1 MNGARL
7 DELDPE
13 VMRLVR
19 EEADECLQNIE
30 RNLLALE
37 STPGDAGAVDAIFRD
52 AHSIKGSAAM
62 VGWEEAAAIAHGI
75 EDRLELVRDKG
86 DFDPKFAD
94 PLLKATD
101 ALRLTVGGERGVAD
115 AALAALDASWPLGES
130 VPEPAPETSAAEP
143 QAVAEAENGGPQRRS
158 MRVDPGKVDRML
170 DAVGETVLHH
180 RRLEH
185 MLGQGELEDATE
197 EELDIGGRLLD
208 EFHSSVIEMRTLP
221 LSSITTPFPRLVRDL
236 AAELGKEVELT
247 ISGADTQVDRVILEG
262 ISETITHLLRNAVV
276 HGIEPP
282 DEREQGGK
290 SRLGIVELRAQ
301 QRQGMVAVTVVDDGH
316 GVSPELLARVGEAGS
331 LAEVLATPGLSTAEA
346 VSGAAGR
353 GVGVDA
359 VKENIERLGGSLE
372 VTSEP
377 GLGTEIEIVLPLT
390 LALMQVLVFERGAM
404 SFGVPLAGVREV
416 VSAEKTSSLE
426 GQPSVEL
433 RGELIPMG
441 DLASMIGAAAPALPE
456 QPPTLIVSAS
466 NRHVAVVCDR
476 VIGDEELVIKPL
488 GPMLAGVPGYLG
500 AAMLG
505 DGRIVLVLDPRHL
518 VKMPA
523 GSSGAPSSPL
533 LSPQQKPATRVLVVD
548 DQFSVRELQ
557 KSILETAGYRVDTA
571 RDGTDAL
578 ALLRGNGEIDLVL
591 TDIQM
596 PGMDGLE
603 LLREIRQDPD
613 MESLPVVVVTS
624 KSSEEDKRQGV
635 ESGADAYIVK
645 KEFGQQALLETIE
658 RLVGR

>member
-1 MNGARL
+1 
-7 DELDPE
+7 
-13 VMRLVR
+13 MRLVR

-75 EDRLELVRDKG
+75 EDRLELVRDRS

-94 PLLKATD
+94 PLLKASD
-101 ALRLTVGGERGVAD
+101 ALRRAVGGERGVAD
-115 AALAALDASWPLGES
+115 AALTALDESWPLGEG
-130 VPEPAPETSAAEP
+130 VREPASESPAPPHAG
-143 QAVAEAENGGPQRRS
+143 AEAGNGGPRSSS

-185 MLGQGELEDATE
+185 LLGQHELEDTTE
-197 EELDIGGRLLD
+197 EELDVGGRLLN

-221 LSSITTPFPRLVRDL
+221 LSSITAPFPRLVRDL
-236 AAELGKEVELT
+236 AADLGKEVELT
-247 ISGADTQVDRVILEG
+247 ISGADTQLDRVILEG

-276 HGIEPP
+276 HGIELP
-282 DEREQGGK
+282 DEREQSGK
-290 SRLGIVELRAQ
+290 PRLGSVELHAQ
-301 QRQGMVAVTVVDDGH
+301 QRQGMVAVTVADDGH
-316 GVSPELLARVGEAGS
+316 GVSRELLARGEETGS
-331 LAEVLATPGLSTAEA
+331 LAEVLATPGLSTAEV

-372 VTSEP
+372 VVSEP
-377 GLGTEIEIVLPLT
+377 GRGTEIEMLLPLT
-390 LALMQVLVFERGAM
+390 LALLQVLVFERGGW
-404 SFGVPLAGVREV
+404 SFGLPMAGVREV
-416 VSAEKTSSLE
+416 ISAEKTSSLE

-441 DLASMIGAAAPALPE
+441 DLASMIGASAPALPD
-456 QPPTLIVSAS
+456 QPSTLIVAAS
-466 NRHVAVVCDR
+466 NRHVAVACDH
-476 VIGDEELVIKPL
+476 VVGDEELVIKPL
-488 GPMLAGVPGYLG
+488 GPILAAVPGYLG

-518 VKMPA
+518 VKMPT
-523 GSSGAPSSPL
+523 GTPGAPTRPL
-533 LSPQQKPATRVLVVD
+533 IPPQRKATRRVLVVD

-557 KSILETAGYRVDTA
+557 RSILETAGYRVDTA
-571 RDGTDAL
+571 RDGNDAL
-578 ALLRGNGEIDLVL
+578 ARLRGNGHIDLVL

-603 LLREIRQDPD
+603 LLREIRQDPEL
-613 MESLPVVVVTS
+613 ESLPVVVVTS
-624 KSSEEDKRQGV
+624 KASEEDKRQGV

-645 KEFGQQALLETIE
+645 KEFGQEALLETLE